1 MEDHNEPSLYYL
13 LGTKLPQAVLGVKKQ
28 TTAEGYAPTLS
39 LREPWIFG
47 VSTTSSS
54 GSQLS
59 YRKTAN
65 TPSSRQTRFGCPYS
79 KTQDRKFIATNINPP
94 EVLYKC
100 LRRHWFYEARANLL
114 NDVDGVPSKQ

>member
-1 MEDHNEPSLYYL
+1 MGDHNEPSLYYL

-47 VSTTSSS
+47 ISTTSS

-59 YRKTAN
+59 YEENGKHSLV
-65 TPSSRQTRFGCPYS
+65 TPDSIWMSLQQDSKPKVHSNKHKSSRGVVQV
-79 KTQDRKFIATNINPP
+79 PP
-94 EVLYKC
+94 
-100 LRRHWFYEARANLL
+100 
-114 NDVDGVPSKQ
+114 